1 MCDAFPA
8 VLSCRVWGPAWAV
21 LALTSKVERVV
32 LTVAAQGQAV
42 TVGAP

>member
-1 MCDAFPA
+1 MCDAFPT
-8 VLSCRVWGPAWAV
+8 VFSCCVWGPAWAV
-21 LALTSKVERVV
+21 LALTNKVERVV